1 MMKPIF
7 KQQLYFIV
15 ALSLLSACQAPNT
28 SKDKDKL
35 YFEVE
40 SLITQQIQWLEK
52 IKPKV
57 EKQVV
62 VDGKLEQKTIEVQ
75 SWAKELEM
83 FMQADLN
90 KPALRDA
97 YTKKDSSA
105 SNEKFT
111 IYTARE
117 ARTTVRRLRIAWDGQ
132 QAKSLQA
139 WIRNE
144 NYLYISTRHLTLLLA
159 SQPPQNQWLV
169 RQYSIE
175 TMQKMI
181 FNQPRSYR
189 LIAKIMY
196 Q

>member
-1 MMKPIF
+1 MKPIL
-7 KQQLYFIV
+7 KQQIYFFV
-15 ALSLLSACQAPNT
+15 ALLLLSACQAPNT
-28 SKDKDKL
+28 SDNKEKK

-40 SLITQQIQWLEK
+40 SLITQQIKWLEK

-97 YTKKDSSA
+97 YTKKDSLA
-105 SNEKFT
+105 NNEKFT

-117 ARTTVRRLRIAWDGQ
+117 ARTAVRRLRIAWDGQ

-169 RQYSIE
+169 QQYSIE

-181 FNQPRSYR
+181 FNQARSYR
-189 LIAKIMY
+189 LVAKVVY
-196 Q
+196 